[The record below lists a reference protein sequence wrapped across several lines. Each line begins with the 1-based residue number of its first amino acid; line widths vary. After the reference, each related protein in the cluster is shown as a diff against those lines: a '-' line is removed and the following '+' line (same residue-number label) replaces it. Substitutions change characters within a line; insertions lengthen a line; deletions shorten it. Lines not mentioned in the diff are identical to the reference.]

1 MEDRRYRAL
10 RNTCFTVNAFIW
22 MNEENSFTFVE
33 AFYWTDDHA
42 ISVFAVEAW
51 LGDDMSH

>member
-1 MEDRRYRAL
+1 VEDCSDRAF
-10 RNTCFTVNAFIW
+10 RNTGFAVNAFIR
-22 MNEENSFTFVE
+22 MNEKNSFTFIE
-33 AFYWTDDHA
+33 AFYWTYDHA

>member
-1 MEDRRYRAL
+1 VEDCSDRAF
-10 RNTCFTVNAFIW
+10 RNTGFAVNAFIR
-22 MNEENSFTFVE
+22 MNEKNSFTFVE
-33 AFYWTDDHA
+33 AFYWTYDHA